1 MMNAPTAKKI
11 PHIIE
16 KHGHK
21 RTDNYY
27 WLNERENPAV
37 IAYLE
42 AENAYMNEALAST
55 KELQNEIFEEIKAK
69 IKQDDNSVPYKLRD
83 YWYYTRYETGK
94 EYPLY
99 CRKKGNLEAAEE
111 IMLDGNK
118 EAEGKAFFQVMGLGI
133 STDQNIM
140 AFAVD
145 SVGRRICNIYFKN
158 LTTNEL
164 YVDIIENATG
174 NFVWAA
180 DNKTLIYTRQDEETL
195 RWDKVYRHVLG
206 ENLEEDF
213 LVYEEEDETF
223 YVNVSKSKSR
233 EYIFIASESTVSD
246 EYRYAPAS
254 NPSDFQLFQTRER
267 DFEYGIDHADDY
279 FYIMTNWNAQ
289 NFRLMKTPKSQTPRE
304 FWSEVIPHDENIL
317 IENFELFKEYLVVE
331 QRKNG
336 LTNIL
341 IQKLSD
347 NTPYSLE
354 MPEETYSIGL
364 GMNPEYDTQTLR
376 YTYNSLTTPSSTF
389 DFDMESKT
397 QVLMKQTEVLGGYN
411 PAEYQSERIWA
422 TAKDG
427 VKVPISLVYK
437 KGLLKNGENPTFLYA
452 YGSYGISI
460 DPYFSVSRLSLL
472 DRGFVCAIAHIR
484 GGSEMGRF
492 WYENGKLLTKMNTF
506 TDFIVCGETLIEE
519 NFTNPNKLFAMGGSA
534 GGMLM
539 GGIINMRPD
548 LWRGVV
554 AQVPFVDVV
563 TTMLDDTIPL
573 TTGEYDEWGN
583 PNEQEYYD
591 YMLKYSPYD
600 NVQAQDYPNL
610 LIISGLH
617 DSQVQYFEPTKWVAK
632 LRTLKTNHNLL
643 LLKTNMEAGH
653 GGASGRFEG
662 LKDVALEYAFF
673 LHLLK

>member
-1 MMNAPTAKKI
+1 MNAPIAKKI

-16 KHGHK
+16 NHGHE

-27 WLNERENPAV
+27 WLNERENPEV

-42 AENAYMNEALAST
+42 AENAYMNEMLGST
-55 KELQNEIFEEIKAK
+55 KDLQNEIFEEIKAR
-69 IKQDDNSVPYKLRD
+69 IKQDDNSVPYKLMD

-99 CRKKGNLEAAEE
+99 CRKKGNLAADEE
-111 IMLDGNK
+111 ILLDGNK
-118 EAEGKAFFQVMGLGI
+118 EAEGKAFFQVMGMGI
-133 STDQNIM
+133 SSDQNIM
-140 AFAVD
+140 AFGVD
-145 SVGRRICNIYFKN
+145 TVGRRICNIYFKN

-164 YVDIIENATG
+164 YADIIENATG
-174 NFVWAA
+174 NFVWAS
-180 DNKTLIYTRQDEETL
+180 DNKTLLYTRQDEETL
-195 RWDKVYRHVLG
+195 RWDKVFRHVLG
-206 ENLEEDF
+206 DNLTEDF
-213 LVYEEEDETF
+213 LVYEEEDDTF

-254 NPSDFQLFQTRER
+254 NPTDFQLFQTRQR
-267 DFEYGIDHADDY
+267 DFEYGIDHAGDY

-289 NFRLMKTPKSQTPRE
+289 NFRLMKTPKSQTPKE
-304 FWSEVIPHDENIL
+304 FWSEIIPHDEKIL
-317 IENFELFKEYLVVE
+317 IENFELFKNYLVVE

-341 IQKLSD
+341 IQKFSD
-347 NTPYSLE
+347 NSTYSLE

-389 DFDMESKT
+389 DFDMEAKT
-397 QVLMKQTEVLGGYN
+397 QVLMKQTEILGGYN

-437 KGLLKNGENPTFLYA
+437 KELVKNGENPTFLYA
-452 YGSYGISI
+452 YGSYGICI

-492 WYENGKLLTKMNTF
+492 WYEDGKLLQKLNTF
-506 TDFIVCGETLIEE
+506 TDFIACGETLIEE
-519 NFTNPNKLFAMGGSA
+519 NFTNPQKLFAMGGSA

-539 GGIINMRPD
+539 GGIVNMRPD

-583 PNEQEYYD
+583 PNEEEYYK

-600 NVQAQDYPNL
+600 NLEAKEYPNL
-610 LIISGLH
+610 LVISGLH

-632 LRTLKTNHNLL
+632 LRTLKTDKNLL

-653 GGASGRFEG
+653 GGVSGRFEG
-662 LKDVALEYAFF
+662 LKEVALEYAFF
-673 LHLLK
+673 LHLLS

>member
-1 MMNAPTAKKI
+1 MNAPIAKKI

-16 KHGHK
+16 KHGHE

-27 WLNERENPAV
+27 WLNERENPEV

-42 AENAYMNEALAST
+42 AENAYMNEMLSST
-55 KELQNEIFEEIKAK
+55 KDLQNEIFEEIKAR
-69 IKQDDNSVPYKLRD
+69 IKQDDNSVPYKLMD
-83 YWYYTRYETGK
+83 YWYYTRYEIGK

-99 CRKKGNLEAAEE
+99 CRKKGNLAADEE
-111 IMLDGNK
+111 IILDGNK
-118 EAEGKAFFQVMGLGI
+118 EAEGKSFFQVMGLGI

-145 SVGRRICNIYFKN
+145 TVGRRICNIYFKN

-164 YVDIIENATG
+164 YADIIENATG
-174 NFVWAA
+174 NFVWAS
-180 DNKTLIYTRQDEETL
+180 DNKTLLYTRQDEETL
-195 RWDKVYRHVLG
+195 RWDKVFRHVLG
-206 ENLEEDF
+206 ENSVEDF
-213 LVYEEEDETF
+213 MVYEEEDETF
-223 YVNVSKSKSR
+223 YVQVSKSKSR

-254 NPSDFQLFQTRER
+254 NPTNFQLFQTRER
-267 DFEYGIDHADDY
+267 DFEYGIDHAGDY

-289 NFRLMKTPKSQTPRE
+289 NFRIMKTPKSQTFKE
-304 FWSEVIPHDENIL
+304 FWTEIIPHDEKIL
-317 IENFELFKEYLVVE
+317 IENFELFKNYLVLE

-341 IQKLSD
+341 IQKFSD
-347 NTPYSLE
+347 NSTYSLE

-411 PAEYQSERIWA
+411 PNEYQSERIWA

-437 KGLLKNGENPTFLYA
+437 KGLVKNGANPTFLYA
-452 YGSYGISI
+452 YGSYGICI

-492 WYENGKLLTKMNTF
+492 WYEDGKLLNKLNTF
-506 TDFIVCGETLIEE
+506 TDFIACGETLMEE
-519 NFTNPNKLFAMGGSA
+519 NFTNPQKLFAMGGSA

-539 GGIINMRPD
+539 GGIVNMRPD

-583 PNEQEYYD
+583 PNEEEYYK

-600 NVQAQDYPNL
+600 NLEAKEYPNL
-610 LIISGLH
+610 LVISGLH

-632 LRTLKTNHNLL
+632 LRTLKTDKNLL

-662 LKDVALEYAFF
+662 LKEVALEYAFF
-673 LHLLK
+673 LHLL

>member
-1 MMNAPTAKKI
+1 MNAPIAKKI

-16 KHGHK
+16 KHGHE

-27 WLNERENPAV
+27 WLNERENPEV

-42 AENAYMNEALAST
+42 AENAYMNEMLSST
-55 KELQNEIFEEIKAK
+55 KDLQNEIFEEIKAR
-69 IKQDDNSVPYKLRD
+69 IKQDDNSVPYKLMD
-83 YWYYTRYETGK
+83 YWYYTRYEIGK

-99 CRKKGNLEAAEE
+99 CRKKGNLAADEE
-111 IMLDGNK
+111 IILDGNK
-118 EAEGKAFFQVMGLGI
+118 EAEGKSFFQVMGLGI

-145 SVGRRICNIYFKN
+145 TVGRRICNIYFKN

-164 YVDIIENATG
+164 YADIIENATG
-174 NFVWAA
+174 NFVWAS
-180 DNKTLIYTRQDEETL
+180 DNKTLLYTRQDEETL
-195 RWDKVYRHVLG
+195 RWDKVFRHVLG
-206 ENLEEDF
+206 ENSVEDF
-213 LVYEEEDETF
+213 MVYEEEDETF
-223 YVNVSKSKSR
+223 YVQVSKSKSR

-254 NPSDFQLFQTRER
+254 NPTNFQLFQTRER
-267 DFEYGIDHADDY
+267 DFEYGIDHAGDY

-289 NFRLMKTPKSQTPRE
+289 NFRIMKTPKSQTFKE
-304 FWSEVIPHDENIL
+304 FWTEIIPHDEKIL
-317 IENFELFKEYLVVE
+317 IENFELFKNYLVLE

-341 IQKLSD
+341 IQKFSD
-347 NTPYSLE
+347 NSTYSLE

-411 PAEYQSERIWA
+411 PNEYQSERIWA

-437 KGLLKNGENPTFLYA
+437 KGLVKNGANPTFLYA
-452 YGSYGISI
+452 YGSYGICI

-492 WYENGKLLTKMNTF
+492 WYEDGKLLNKLNTF
-506 TDFIVCGETLIEE
+506 TDFIACGETLMEE
-519 NFTNPNKLFAMGGSA
+519 NFTNPQKLFAMGGSA

-539 GGIINMRPD
+539 GGIVNMRPD

-583 PNEQEYYD
+583 PNEEEYYK

-600 NVQAQDYPNL
+600 NLEAKEYPNL
-610 LIISGLH
+610 LVISGLH

-632 LRTLKTNHNLL
+632 LRTLKTDNNLL

-662 LKDVALEYAFF
+662 LKEVALEYAFF
-673 LHLLK
+673 LHLL